1 MPRRSGPCALL
12 ALALLLGCRDRP
24 TGDRVLLVG
33 IDAATWDVI
42 RPMMAEGKLPTLSWL
57 VRTGWSATLES
68 IEPTISPAIWTTI
81 ATGQRPAVHGITG
94 FLAPGP
100 DGREIPVTSNV
111 RRREPLWAIASRHE
125 RSVNVVGWY
134 VTWPVEPVKG
144 VMVSDRFVD
153 ADRGELVGGGSQSLS
168 REHPGVYPAELT
180 PDLEKLFVRADR
192 FIDPYEREFHR
203 QFKAYPV
210 DATRTAIAE
219 RLMRERP
226 ADLTLVYLWGVDP
239 IQHHFWKYHQPETWL
254 GPPLPPAEV
263 ELNRNKVRDYYA
275 DTDAFL
281 GRLVADAGPRVTV
294 VVVSDHGAG
303 PLLTYDPTNPVSGDH
318 RLDGIVVIAGNHA
331 RHAAGNRKASILDI
345 TPTVLYLLG
354 LPVGRDMEGRVLED
368 AIDPGFLAANPPR
381 AIATHEVR
389 AHDAQE
395 KPQAA
400 VPTDADERIK
410 ERLKSLGYLR

>member
-12 ALALLLGCRDRP
+12 ALALLLGCSERP
-24 TGDRVLLVG
+24 TGDRVLVVG

-42 RPMMAEGKLPTLSWL
+42 RPLMAAGRLPTLRDL
-57 VRTGWSATLES
+57 VGRGWSATLQS
-68 IEPTISPAIWTTI
+68 MEPTISPAIWTTI

-168 REHPGVYPAELT
+168 REHPGVYPAELA
-180 PDLEKLFVRADR
+180 PELEKLFVRADR
-192 FIDPYEREFHR
+192 FIDPYEREFHALV
-203 QFKAYPV
+203 KAYPV

-239 IQHHFWKYHQPETWL
+239 MQHVFWKYYQPETWR
-254 GPPLPPAEV
+254 GPPLPAFEV
-263 ELNRNKVRDYYA
+263 ELNRNKIPDYYA

-281 GRLVADAGPRVTV
+281 ARLLAAMGPRDTV

-303 PLLTYDPTNPVSGDH
+303 PVHTYDPTSPVSGDH
-318 RLDGIVVIAGNHA
+318 RPEGVVIMAGNHV
-331 RHAAGNRKASILDI
+331 RHGEGQGGASILDI

-354 LPVGRDMEGRVLED
+354 LPVGRDMEGRVLEA

-389 AHDAQE
+389 THEGQD
-395 KPQAA
+395 AA

-410 ERLKSLGYLR
+410 DRLKSLGYLR

>member
-1 MPRRSGPCALL
+1 MLRRPGPCALI
-12 ALALLLGCRDRP
+12 ALVLLLGCSERP

-42 RPMMAEGKLPTLSWL
+42 RPLMAAGRLPTLTSL
-57 VRTGWSATLES
+57 VRAGWSATLES
-68 IEPTISPAIWTTI
+68 IEPTISPAIWTSI
-81 ATGQRPAVHGITG
+81 ATGTRPAVHGITG

-100 DGREIPVTSNV
+100 DGRAIPVTSNV
-111 RRREPLWAIASRHE
+111 RRREPLWAIASRHA

-134 VTWPVEPVKG
+134 VTWPVEAVNG

-153 ADRGELVGGGSQSLS
+153 ADRGELVGGGSQSLTPD
-168 REHPGVYPAELT
+168 RPGVYPAALGTE
-180 PDLEKLFVRADR
+180 LEKLFVRADR

-203 QFKAYPV
+203 VFKAYPV

-226 ADLTLVYLWGVDP
+226 ADLTLVYLWGIDP
-239 IQHHFWKYHQPETWL
+239 IQHHFWKYYQPETWP
-254 GPPLPPAEV
+254 GPPLPPADV
-263 ELNRNKVRDYYA
+263 ELNRRKIPDYYE

-281 GRLVADAGPRVTV
+281 GRLLAAAGPRATV

-303 PLLTYDPTNPVSGDH
+303 PLLTYDASNPVSGDH
-318 RLDGIVVIAGNHA
+318 RPEGIVVVAGNHV
-331 RHAAGNRKASILDI
+331 RHGGGERRASILDI
-345 TPTVLYLLG
+345 APTVLYLLG
-354 LPVGRDMEGRVLED
+354 LPVGRDMEGRVLEE
-368 AIDPGFLAANPPR
+368 AIDPAFLAANPPQTV
-381 AIATHEVR
+381 ATHEVR
-389 AHDAQE
+389 TREVQE
-395 KPQAA
+395 AA

>member
-12 ALALLLGCRDRP
+12 ALVLLLGCGERP
-24 TGDRVLLVG
+24 TGDRVLVVG
-33 IDAATWDVI
+33 IDAATWDVM
-42 RPMMAEGKLPTLSWL
+42 RPLMAEGRLPTFTNL
-57 VRTGWSATLES
+57 VRAGWSATLES
-68 IEPTISPAIWTTI
+68 MNPTISPALWTTI
-81 ATGQRPAVHGITG
+81 ATGHRPAAHGITG

-111 RRREPLWAIASRHE
+111 RRREPLWAIASRHA

-134 VTWPVEPVKG
+134 VTWPVEAVNG

-168 REHPGVYPAELT
+168 PEHPGVYPAALGPE
-180 PDLEKLFVRADR
+180 LEKLFVRADR

-203 QFKAYPV
+203 VFKAYPV

-226 ADLTLVYLWGVDP
+226 ADLTLVYLWGIDP
-239 IQHHFWKYHQPETWL
+239 IQHHFWKYYQPETWL
-254 GPPLPPAEV
+254 GPPIPGADL
-263 ELNRNKVRDYYA
+263 ELNRDKIPDYYA

-281 GRLVADAGPRVTV
+281 RRLLANTGPRDTL

-303 PLLTYDPTNPVSGDH
+303 PLTTYDPNNPVSGDH
-318 RLDGIVVIAGNHA
+318 RLDGIVVMAGNHV
-331 RHAAGNRKASILDI
+331 RHGSGESPASILDI
-345 TPTVLYLLG
+345 APTVLYLLG
-354 LPVGRDMEGRVLED
+354 LPVGRDMEGRVLEE
-368 AIDPGFLAANPPR
+368 AIDPEFFARHPPKTV
-381 AIATHEVR
+381 ATHEGR
-389 AHDAQE
+389 TRDRQE
-395 KPQAA
+395 AA